1 MIKYFVS
8 FLLGIF
14 FLASCGSSDPIK
26 LSDKALEGTK
36 RPLGVWIK
44 STKTFDGNF
53 STTQTFATL
62 ARIEI
67 KHIDQLI
74 TMEQNQDKSYSIV
87 NEALLSDFIYKA
99 YTEGMSVNLFLEGT
113 NLFNKDNH
121 KDTLSKLEAIVDF
134 NKNLILTKG
143 VSILGIKYR
152 VDLERSTAWANSH
165 QDATYNYL
173 YYLVK
178 AKALLDRESPTLKIS
193 VDTNSA
199 WSSSNYTI
207 SFNGKDKSLSSHII
221 DIADYITILSFSRD
235 GNDIYS
241 IISNELQ
248 YIKDE
253 QLTYRLVPSMAI
265 SPLEDTTTSF
275 YGLDS
280 TVFWS
285 ELNKL
290 QDWIAEDKRVAMIMI
305 EDFEYLDQI
314 PPVPAN

>member
-1 MIKYFVS
+1 MIKYLVS
-8 FLLGIF
+8 FLLGVF
-14 FLASCGSSDPIK
+14 FLVSCGSSDPIK
-26 LSDKALEGTK
+26 LSDEALAGTT

-62 ARIEI
+62 TRIEI

-74 TMEQNQDKSYSIV
+74 IMEQNQDKSYRIV
-87 NEALLSDFIYKA
+87 NEALLSDFIYTA
-99 YTEGMSVNLFLEGT
+99 YSEGISVNLFLDGS

-121 KDTLSKLEAIVDF
+121 KDTLSKLETIIDF
-134 NKNLILTKG
+134 NKNLVTTKG

-152 VDLERSTAWANSH
+152 VDLERSTDWANSH

-173 YYLVK
+173 YYLLK
-178 AKALLDRESPTLKIS
+178 AKALLDRESPTLKLS

-207 SFNGKDKSLSSHII
+207 SFNGKDKVLSSHII
-221 DIADYITILSFSRD
+221 DIANYITILSFSRD

-275 YGLDS
+275 HGVDS
-280 TVFWS
+280 TIFWR
-285 ELNKL
+285 ELDKL

-305 EDFEYLDQI
+305 EDFDYLDQI